1 VTLAK
6 RGSWISFLFLAAVVY
21 STVFWLVPLLNTAK
35 SPVVSWAAIVDL
47 TVTVPLAFYWFVIRG
62 AGYQWAAILPVILI
76 GVRAA
81 GLIHPIP
88 ALPWI
93 AAPLELAVVL
103 SLLRRRDSVRFR
115 LLRSE
120 LEMFYFAFLSWG
132 AKPDAPATAQ
142 SLSYTESSGAT
153 QLLPLLAFVLTIEAT
168 GVHLILHRWNPAA
181 AWILTALE
189 IYGLVWIAALWR
201 SIYLRPILIEGG
213 NLNFRL
219 GYLFNAQI
227 GRDGIAAWKSPAGS
241 LDLYKSGLFR
251 NVRMADPQFL
261 IELRDPISMQGPF
274 GIKRKIS
281 ALALSVDDPA
291 RLAEWLQSVPPV
303 ALK

>member
-1 VTLAK
+1 MTLAK
-6 RGSWISFLFLAAVVY
+6 RGNWISFLSLAVVIY

-35 SPVVSWAAIVDL
+35 SPLVSWAAIADL
-47 TVTVPLAFYWFVIRG
+47 TVTVPLAFYWCVIRG
-62 AGYQWAAILPVILI
+62 GGYQWAAILPVVLI

-93 AAPLELAVVL
+93 AAPLEIAVVL
-103 SLLRRRDSVRFR
+103 SLLRRRDCVQFK

-120 LEMFYFAFLSWG
+120 LEMFYFAFFSWR
-132 AKPDAPATAQ
+132 AKPDVPATAQ
-142 SLSYTESSGAT
+142 SLSYEESSGAT
-153 QLLPLLAFVLTIEAT
+153 QLLPLLAFVLTIETA
-168 GVHLILHRWNPAA
+168 GVHLILHRWSPAA
-181 AWILTALE
+181 AWIVTALDV
-189 IYGLVWIAALWR
+189 YALVWIAALWR

-213 NLNFRL
+213 NLNLRL
-219 GYLFNAQI
+219 GYLFRARI

-241 LDLYKSGLFR
+241 LDSHKSGLFR

-261 IELRDPISMQGPF
+261 IDLRDPISMQGPF

-291 RLAEWLQSVPPV
+291 KLAEWLQSVPPV
-303 ALK
+303 PLK